1 MQCYDPR
8 MIEIDISWGK
18 ERGRHLFETSDQAS
32 RMVAERITLEELGLK
47 LINLP
52 LCTEGQA
59 VYIEE
64 IIPRAKE
71 GFALALRGERIAR
84 GEIQGLLKYTTP
96 ESTTGIWS
104 SLSLTERQNTLP
116 EYHHVLA
123 SLGLLLEM
131 GRVSYFDFTS
141 PPPDID
147 TNLGKTETYWNSN
160 TTAEHLWT
168 LMEELERSI
177 RAALY
182 QNEPLG
188 TESLL
193 KVGHFFSA
201 GKEVARAFNE

>member
-1 MQCYDPR
+1 MT
-8 MIEIDISWGK
+8 EKSIDWGK

-32 RMVAERITLEELGLK
+32 RMVAERITLEGLGLK

-52 LCTEGQA
+52 LCSEDQA

-71 GFALALRGERIAR
+71 GFALALRSERLAG
-84 GEIQGLLKYTTP
+84 GEIRDLLKYTTP
-96 ESTTGIWS
+96 KTITGIWS

-116 EYHHVLA
+116 EYNHVLA
-123 SLGLLLEM
+123 SLALLLEM
-131 GRVSYFDFTS
+131 GRVSYYDFTS

-147 TNLGKTETYWNSN
+147 TNLGKTETYWVQN
-160 TTAEHLWT
+160 TSAEHLWS
-168 LMEELERSI
+168 LMEELENII
-177 RAALY
+177 RGALY

-188 TESLL
+188 TVSLL

-201 GKEVARAFNE
+201 GKEIAKIFTE